1 MVEALDAHG
10 GLSVALRALNPAD
23 APNVAA
29 VSRCFR
35 DALYEFWGAP
45 GTRRRMEWLRSLG
58 SAAPLWLAA
67 WDDETTRTLARNG
80 LRSALA
86 WVQGHGLPLTAAC
99 GAAAARGCHLETL
112 QWLAAHGCPLDS
124 ATSKWAARRG
134 CVRILAWAEST
145 GISLCGVSHA
155 AAAHGQFGVLEWAH
169 KVDVLNGPTVY
180 VAGAQNGRLDV
191 VHWAWRKGCKLTRRT
206 FTAYA
211 AQGGSLAVLRWGV
224 YNGCALTTEA
234 LEAAASAGH
243 CDVVKYLCEKH
254 CPRSATA
261 CAEAASSGAHAA
273 LWLLRWYGVP
283 WDESTMHGAARHGD
297 CSLLAE
303 LVQRGC
309 PGSHLSPV
317 VAASAGHFD
326 AMWFLLAHG
335 FQPTPLLAATAA
347 QNGNLQ
353 VLMELRV
360 IGCPWDENCT
370 YQAAATGSL
379 RVLKWSV
386 MRGCPWY
393 TTACLRAA
401 QTGGHVATEAWIQ
414 EVTNA

>member
-45 GTRRRMEWLRSLG
+45 GTRRRMEWLRSSG

-80 LRSALA
+80 RRSALA
-86 WVQGHGLPLTAAC
+86 WAQEHGLPLTAAC
-99 GAAAARGCHLETL
+99 GAAAAKGCHLETL
-112 QWLAAHGCPLDS
+112 QWLATHGCPLDS

-155 AAAHGQFGVLEWAH
+155 AAAHGQFEVLEWAH
-169 KVDVLNGPTVY
+169 RVDVLNGPCCVY
-180 VAGAQNGRLDV
+180 RRGSKWAPGRCPLGLAQGLQADTSHVYRV
-191 VHWAWRKGCKLTRRT
+191 RCA
-206 FTAYA
+206 
-211 AQGGSLAVLRWGV
+211 GGSLPVLRWGV
-224 YNGCALTTEA
+224 YTGCQLTTEA
-234 LEAAASAGH
+234 LEAAAGAGH
-243 CDVVKYLCEKH
+243 CDVVRYLCEH
-254 CPRSATA
+254 NCPRSAAA
-261 CAEAASSGAHAA
+261 CAEAASSGFHAT

-283 WDESTMHGAARHGD
+283 WDESTMHGAARRGD
-297 CSLLAE
+297 CDMLAE
-303 LVQRGC
+303 LVRRGC

-347 QNGNLQ
+347 QHNNLQ

-370 YQAAATGSL
+370 YQAAATGAL
-379 RVLKWSV
+379 RVLQWAV
-386 MRGCPWY
+386 AEGCPRY
-393 TTACLRAA
+393 DTACLRVARA
-401 QTGGHVATEAWIQ
+401 GAHAATEVWIQ
-414 EVTNA
+414 GAANA